1 MQYYLHALNSSE
13 AAKPVKLISDHL
25 EAVIKTSVLL
35 L

>member
-13 AAKPVKLISDHL
+13 AAKPVKLLSVPL
-25 EAVIKTSVLL
+25 KAVIKTSVLL